1 MMSEQRDGKKWA
13 RKAREVGSV
22 SLTVT
27 SLSDRLAHMSVLA
40 GIKVSLCCWIFCAH
54 VFIWQGLPPVSRPT
68 MPQGKAWRIAPPS
81 TRRFLECS
89 DDDLKIGEV
98 VELLKEYRRL
108 VEDVRMAGLGVFGGC
123 VS

>member
-1 MMSEQRDGKKWA
+1 MGAEGEGGWECFFDSDEFVRSAGA
-13 RKAREVGSV
+13 YVCVGW
-22 SLTVT
+22 
-27 SLSDRLAHMSVLA
+27 DQGEFFEFVL
-40 GIKVSLCCWIFCAH
+40 LDFCAN

-68 MPQGKAWRIAPPS
+68 TPQGEAWRIAPPS